1 MIFTHNIYDFL
12 GKGRAKYHSAFIT
25 TYAFDLS
32 YFSLEAVPALRRTGA
47 RNILAIVDEH
57 YLNYLLDLPIL
68 KIFKNNLR
76 FGIQTIESNG
86 VFHPKV
92 ILLLGEKE
100 GFLAVGSGNQTAA
113 GNGLNKELWSV
124 FHHKGKD
131 SQNAEIFAQAILY
144 FERLS
149 QNFVGLSK
157 DKWLRSLEFTSWK
170 NELPSKSLNEFVTY
184 QKENIGLFAFKSP
197 LIEELENLIKSRKV
211 LSISVLS
218 PFYDKAGDFIL
229 ELQRKF
235 KPEVVNVVLDLYSN
249 ALPFKLQPNGFKFYD
264 WQKCISDNEPKYRRL
279 HAKLISLNLDDG
291 SEVII
296 SGSGNATL
304 AAMGGNGQN
313 PKNEEVCIV
322 SVRKNS
328 NIFSELG
335 IRLKKQYQI
344 DLPPEPNFINSSSA
358 IKHQNFLIKILDV
371 YRLGEDWKIILNRNL
386 KHPAVLF
393 IKSGSQ
399 EILFEKQFNELE
411 DEFTIAIDTS
421 IAPFCIYIKDLA
433 GGRISNIHP
442 IQDEVFHHQ
451 SNPDPAQAELEAAIA
466 ELEQGDYSVLGKVL
480 SYVKFDIDKT
490 SGHSSTEKV
499 QERSNLMEKSKIE
512 SVTLSKEEFKEGS
525 QRYYTSLLNSG
536 NIKIVEVLRLI
547 ANQKFKTTEKGLEME
562 DHNSGIYEGDFD
574 DDPLRKEIK
583 KKMFLPQLK
592 TAKDYF
598 VKKYIRHITEKV
610 KPILSTTTRRD
621 ILKIKVD
628 LHELSNVV
636 IVLHLMRVFLH
647 NKDFQIL
654 ETDTGKE
661 EFFASIYG
669 EQAENAINV
678 FTLEGLSKFSLL
690 YQYGMEKTGS
700 EVVNSKIK
708 ELELDLLNLSI
719 YHVCNLYWNGDV
731 VQSYKVVMLNL
742 LKGHFHSNPDFVL
755 SEFKSQFKKF
765 RSSTFI
771 SHGEEKPYFESGKF
785 QTNLNFLFTE
795 IIPAFENFLKHHN
808 NGRDKIIKRT
818 DALRESDLIYF
829 SALGF
834 CIYEGSQT
842 DRKKNIIL
850 NLKYVPLF
858 PGNGNVL
865 SDLRKEYANQVLVL
879 K

>member
-68 KIFKNNLR
+68 KIFKNDLR
-76 FGIQTIESNG
+76 FGIQAIESKG
-86 VFHPKV
+86 VFHPK
-92 ILLLGEKE
+92 IMLLLGEKE

-124 FHHKGKD
+124 FHYKGKD
-131 SQNAEIFAQAILY
+131 SQNAEIFAQAIMY
-144 FERLS
+144 FEKLS
-149 QNFVGLSK
+149 ENFVGLSK
-157 DKWLRSLEFTSWK
+157 DKWLRSREFTSWT
-170 NELPSKSLNEFVTY
+170 NELPSKSLNQFSNY
-184 QKENIGLFAFKSP
+184 QNESIGLFSFKSP
-197 LIEELENLIKSRKV
+197 LFEELGNLTDSRKV

-235 KPEVVNVVLDLYSN
+235 APEVVNVVLDLSSN
-249 ALPFKLQPNGFKFYD
+249 ALPFKLQPNDFRFYD

-291 SEVII
+291 SEIII
-296 SGSGNATL
+296 SGSGNATV

-322 SVRKNS
+322 SIRKNS

-335 IRLKKQYQI
+335 IRLKKKYQI
-344 DLPPEPNFINSSSA
+344 DLPPEPSLINSSSA

-371 YRLGEDWKIILNRNL
+371 YRLGETWNVILNKNL
-386 KHPAVLF
+386 KDPAVVF
-393 IKSGSQ
+393 IKSSSQ
-399 EILFEKQFNELE
+399 EILFKKNFNELE
-411 DEFTIAIDTS
+411 GEFLINIESS
-421 IAPFCIYIKDLA
+421 IIPFSIYIENITGD
-433 GGRISNIHP
+433 RISNIHP
-442 IQDEVFHHQ
+442 IQDEAFHFQ
-451 SNPDPAQAELEAAIA
+451 SNPDPSQAELEAAIA
-466 ELEQGDYSVLGKVL
+466 ELEHGDYAVLGKVL

-490 SGHSSTEKV
+490 SGQISTEKV
-499 QERSNLMEKSKIE
+499 QERSNFLEKSRIE
-512 SVTLSKEEFKEGS
+512 SVTLSKEEFQEGS
-525 QRYYTSLLNSG
+525 QRYYAHLLNSG

-547 ANQKFKTTEKGLEME
+547 ANQKFKTTEKGLEKE
-562 DHNSGIYEGDFD
+562 DHNSGIYEGDLH
-574 DDPLRKEIK
+574 DDPLRKEIRMNK
-583 KKMFLPQLK
+583 FLPQLRR
-592 TAKDYF
+592 ANDYF
-598 VKKYIRHITEKV
+598 VKKYIRHITEKLQ
-610 KPILSTTTRRD
+610 PILCTSTRRD
-621 ILKIKVD
+621 ILKVRVD

-647 NKDFQIL
+647 NKDFQVL
-654 ETDTGKE
+654 NAETGKE
-661 EFFASIYG
+661 EFFTSIYG
-669 EQAENAINV
+669 QKAENAINV

-700 EVVNSKIK
+700 EVVNNKIK

-719 YHVCNLYWNGDV
+719 FHVCNLYWNREV

-742 LKGHFHSNPDFVL
+742 LKGYFHSNPDFEL
-755 SEFKSQFKKF
+755 SKFKSQFKHF
-765 RSSTFI
+765 RLSTFI

-785 QTNLNFLFTE
+785 QTNLNVVFNK

-808 NGRDKIIKRT
+808 NGRDKIIKKS

-834 CIYEGSQT
+834 CIFEGFQT
-842 DRKKNIIL
+842 DKKNNIIL
-850 NLKYVPLF
+850 NLKHVPLYS
-858 PGNGNVL
+858 GNGCDL
-865 SDLRKEYANQVLVL
+865 SDRRKEYANQVLVF
-879 K
+879 